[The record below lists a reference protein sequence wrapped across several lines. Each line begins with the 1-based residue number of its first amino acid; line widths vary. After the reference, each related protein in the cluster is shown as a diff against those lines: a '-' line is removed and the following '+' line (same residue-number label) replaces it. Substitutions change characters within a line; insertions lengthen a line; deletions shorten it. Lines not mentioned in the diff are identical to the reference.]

1 MDYLILLSSIVL
13 GAATVFFL
21 RLDAPRHIKL
31 VNAFT
36 GAFLLSLTLLHLLPE
51 LYQGHDHGA
60 AGATLSPLLIGGLM
74 LAGFY
79 VQVALDVISM
89 GVEHGHSHHLPGRM
103 PIGVVAGLCLHAFV
117 EAMALGDAHT
127 HFDPESRRL
136 LLASIVVHNYPVS
149 IALLGML
156 MQSGMKRGGALRLL
170 LLFAAMGPL
179 GMFLSAHTALANHSR
194 ELMAVVIGIFM
205 HISTTIL
212 FESSDA
218 HRFNVAKLIAIILG
232 TALGVAGVLL
242 HLINHESSLS
252 SWFAGVERTF
262 AAEIPQAHRP
272 TPVHPALVAPARAPA
287 VEQTDP

>member
-36 GAFLLSLTLLHLLPE
+36 GAFLLSLTFLHLLPE
-51 LYQGHDHGA
+51 LYHGHA
-60 AGATLSPLLIGGLM
+60 PVETISPLLIGGLM
-74 LAGFY
+74 LAGFF

-103 PIGVVAGLCLHAFV
+103 PVGVVAGLCLHAFV
-117 EAMALGDAHT
+117 EAMALGDVRT
-127 HFDPESRRL
+127 HFDPDSRRL
-136 LLASIVVHNYPVS
+136 LLASIVVHNFPVS

-156 MQSGMKRGGALRLL
+156 MQSGMQRGGALCLL
-170 LLFAAMGPL
+170 LLFGAMGPL
-179 GMFLSAHTALANHSR
+179 GMFLSAHTTLANHSR

-212 FESSDA
+212 FEASDV
-218 HRFNVAKLIAIILG
+218 HRFNVAKLIAIVAG
-232 TALGVAGVLL
+232 TVLGVAGVLL
-242 HLINHESSLS
+242 H
-252 SWFAGVERTF
+252 
-262 AAEIPQAHRP
+262 
-272 TPVHPALVAPARAPA
+272 
-287 VEQTDP
+287 

>member
-13 GAATVFFL
+13 GAVTVFVF

-36 GAFLLSLTLLHLLPE
+36 GAFLLSLTFLHLLPE
-51 LYQGHDHGA
+51 LYHGH
-60 AGATLSPLLIGGLM
+60 ATVETISPLLIGGLM
-74 LAGFY
+74 LAGFF

-103 PIGVVAGLCLHAFV
+103 PVGVVAGLCLHAFV
-117 EAMALGDAHT
+117 EAMALGDVRT
-127 HFDPESRRL
+127 HFDPDSRRL
-136 LLASIVVHNYPVS
+136 LLASIVVRNFPVS

-170 LLFAAMGPL
+170 LLFGAMGPL
-179 GMFLSAHTALANHSR
+179 GMFLSAHTTLANHSR

-212 FESSDA
+212 FESSDV
-218 HRFNVAKLIAIILG
+218 HRFNFAKLIAIVAG
-232 TALGVAGVLL
+232 TALGVAGALL
-242 HLINHESSLS
+242 H
-252 SWFAGVERTF
+252 
-262 AAEIPQAHRP
+262 
-272 TPVHPALVAPARAPA
+272 
-287 VEQTDP
+287 